1 MNQTTITALFVFL
14 AVALGTLSFVL
25 IVEAIRERTRAGK
38 VVRQLESFANE
49 NFGPEGQAAILRDQ
63 ARHGGALEPVLARL
77 PQLHDIQRL
86 MHQGGTK
93 WSLTTF
99 FLLTLGLG
107 AGFGVGTLLATRML
121 LAAGVAAVFGAL
133 LPYLTVKR
141 RAARRLNRFE
151 ELLPGAI
158 DLMGRAIRAG
168 HPLSAGLQMV
178 ADESSEPV
186 AGEFL
191 QVFEEQR
198 FGLPFED
205 SMYGIADRVPL
216 VDVRILVTA
225 ILIQREV
232 GGNLAEVLDN
242 LAEVIR
248 ERFKIRR
255 QLRVI
260 TAQGRMSGYVLAA
273 LPIVVGLAIFL
284 INRPYVMILFEH
296 PVGKLLAVS
305 AVVLQIL
312 GYLWI
317 RKIVDIEI

>member
-1 MNQTTITALFVFL
+1 MNQTTITAFLVFL
-14 AVALGTLSFVL
+14 AVALGTVSFVL
-25 IVEAIRERTRAGK
+25 VVETIRERRRSGN
-38 VVRQLESFANE
+38 VVRQLEDFARE
-49 NFGPEGQAAILRDQ
+49 SFGPQGQNALLREQ
-63 ARHGGALEPVLARL
+63 ARHAGALEPVLARI
-77 PQLHDIQRL
+77 PQLHDVQKL
-86 MHQGGTK
+86 MRQGGTT
-93 WSLTTF
+93 WSLSTF
-99 FLLTLGLG
+99 FLLTWGLG
-107 AGFGVGTLLATRML
+107 AGFGLSAYLLSRMFL
-121 LAAGVAAVFGAL
+121 AGVFAAIVGAS
-133 LPYLTVKR
+133 LPYLTIKR
-141 RAARRLNRFE
+141 RAALRLRKFE

-178 ADESSEPV
+178 SDESSEPV
-186 AGEFL
+186 SGEFR

-216 VDVRILVTA
+216 VDVRILITA

-242 LAEVIR
+242 LSSVIR

-260 TAQGRMSGYVLAA
+260 TAQGRLSGYILAA
-273 LPIVVGLAIFL
+273 LPIAVGLAIFA
-284 INRPYVMILFEH
+284 INRPYVMILFQH
-296 PVGKLLAVS
+296 PVGKLLALT

>member
-1 MNQTTITALFVFL
+1 MNQTTVTALFVFL
-14 AVALGTLSFVL
+14 AVSLGTVSLVL
-25 IVEAIRERTRAGK
+25 IVETFRERRRAGK
-38 VVRQLESFANE
+38 VVRQLEDFARE
-49 NFGPEGQAAILRDQ
+49 SFGPHGQNALLREQ
-63 ARHGGALEPVLARL
+63 ARQGGALEPVLARL
-77 PQLHDIQRL
+77 PQLHDIQKL
-86 MHQGGTK
+86 MHQGGTS
-93 WSLTTF
+93 WSLSTF
-99 FLLTLGLG
+99 FVLTLGLG
-107 AGFGVGTLLATRML
+107 AGLGFSAFLLTRML
-121 LAAGVAAVFGAL
+121 LAGILAAGLGAS

-141 RAARRLNRFE
+141 RSSRRLRRFE

-178 ADESSEPV
+178 SDESSEPV
-186 AGEFL
+186 AGEFR

-216 VDVRILVTA
+216 VDVRILITA

-242 LAEVIR
+242 LSSVIR

-260 TAQGRMSGYVLAA
+260 TAQGRMSGYILAA
-273 LPIVVGLAIFL
+273 LPIAVGLAIFL
-284 INRPYVMILFEH
+284 INPSYVKVLFTH
-296 PVGKLLAVS
+296 PVGKLLALT

>member
-1 MNQTTITALFVFL
+1 M
-14 AVALGTLSFVL
+14 L
-25 IVEAIRERTRAGK
+25 IVETFRERRRAGK
-38 VVRQLESFANE
+38 VVRQLEDFARE
-49 NFGPEGQAAILRDQ
+49 SFGPHGQNALLREQ
-63 ARHGGALEPVLARL
+63 ARQGGALEPVLARL
-77 PQLHDIQRL
+77 PQLHDIQKL
-86 MHQGGTK
+86 MHQGGTS
-93 WSLTTF
+93 WSLSTF
-99 FLLTLGLG
+99 FVLTLGLG
-107 AGFGVGTLLATRML
+107 AGLGFSAFLLTRML
-121 LAAGVAAVFGAL
+121 LAGILAAGLGAS

-141 RAARRLNRFE
+141 RSSRRLRRFE

-178 ADESSEPV
+178 SDESSEPV
-186 AGEFL
+186 AGEFR

-216 VDVRILVTA
+216 VDVRILITA

-242 LAEVIR
+242 LSSVIR

-260 TAQGRMSGYVLAA
+260 TAQGRMSGYILAA
-273 LPIVVGLAIFL
+273 LPIAVGLAIFL
-284 INRPYVMILFEH
+284 INPSYVKVLFTH
-296 PVGKLLAVS
+296 PVGKLLALT